1 MESGGL
7 IMKKY
12 LQMILLICILV
23 TLVSCDKTKD
33 TASSSIYVVIE
44 ERKQSGA
51 NNEIVKL
58 TLEEN
63 KKEDIAK
70 FNEIRDI
77 YYNGKQEEL
86 IFISEDDNLVSI
98 NDDKSLS
105 TIKENVNGVRRINK
119 NIYYY
124 DNSGIYKYDDNE
136 STLLLDESCT
146 MLYDITD
153 EGNILYVNDKNILK
167 IYEDNSI
174 KTLLNEEVELL
185 TKNGDYYEIYTKIY
199 NKTGVSGNIYLYN
212 IMNKELLHISDSS
225 GRIKVINNDKITS
238 VVQYN
243 RLYCKENN
251 IEFTD
256 EGTWEIYN
264 LKTKEKEIITRDIAK
279 YSSVKVDE
287 DNNYYYEDINNNLI
301 KYNLDSKD
309 KVLLKSN
316 IGSLYRWN
324 NKTIYTTGKEI
335 GFVEDNTEKIDD
347 IESSIWGVSI
357 VDDTFSYINT
367 LGELKVNE
375 KVIDTGVNIEG
386 KVEAS
391 KDYVVYEKEGYLYY
405 YDINKSKSYKLI
417 EVSDNK
423 IYKVFIEDSFFVIV
437 K

>member
-1 MESGGL
+1 M
-7 IMKKY
+7 
-12 LQMILLICILV
+12 
-23 TLVSCDKTKD
+23 
-33 TASSSIYVVIE
+33 
-44 ERKQSGA
+44 
-51 NNEIVKL
+51 
-58 TLEEN
+58 
-63 KKEDIAK
+63 
-70 FNEIRDI
+70 
-77 YYNGKQEEL
+77 
-86 IFISEDDNLVSI
+86 
-98 NDDKSLS
+98 
-105 TIKENVNGVRRINK
+105 
-119 NIYYY
+119 
-124 DNSGIYKYDDNE
+124 
-136 STLLLDESCT
+136 
-146 MLYDITD
+146 
-153 EGNILYVNDKNILK
+153 
-167 IYEDNSI
+167 
-174 KTLLNEEVELL
+174 
-185 TKNGDYYEIYTKIY
+185 
-199 NKTGVSGNIYLYN
+199 
-212 IMNKELLHISDSS
+212 
-225 GRIKVINNDKITS
+225 
-238 VVQYN
+238 
-243 RLYCKENN
+243 
-251 IEFTD
+251 
-256 EGTWEIYN
+256 
-264 LKTKEKEIITRDIAK
+264 
-279 YSSVKVDE
+279 DE

>member
-1 MESGGL
+1 
-7 IMKKY
+7 
-12 LQMILLICILV
+12 
-23 TLVSCDKTKD
+23 
-33 TASSSIYVVIE
+33 
-44 ERKQSGA
+44 
-51 NNEIVKL
+51 
-58 TLEEN
+58 
-63 KKEDIAK
+63 
-70 FNEIRDI
+70 
-77 YYNGKQEEL
+77 
-86 IFISEDDNLVSI
+86 
-98 NDDKSLS
+98 
-105 TIKENVNGVRRINK
+105 
-119 NIYYY
+119 
-124 DNSGIYKYDDNE
+124 
-136 STLLLDESCT
+136 

-185 TKNGDYYEIYTKIY
+185 TKNGDYYEIYTK
-199 NKTGVSGNIYLYN
+199 TGVFGNIYLYN

-423 IYKVFIEDSFFVIV
+423 IYKVLIEDSFFVIV